1 MHARHIALTDWV
13 EHQLAA
19 QQPVAEI
26 IEQAPDL
33 AILDAY
39 QIQQALIARRVERG
53 DRLIGYKAALTSK
66 GMQQQAGIGE
76 PLLGTL
82 LNSRL
87 HSDDAPVSLHGFIKS
102 TLEPEVGV
110 LLHTDLAGPG
120 LSRHEALAA
129 IAGYL
134 PCVEIG
140 DIRSGEAR
148 RSVQQTIVCNTFNGG
163 HVFGQP
169 LTATPGID
177 LRVEG
182 VVLRVNGDV
191 QGSATAV
198 EVLGDP
204 LHAVVFIANKLA
216 ELGLSLKASMVLM
229 TGSIVPSVVVRPG
242 DEVQVDFTRL
252 GQVRVRFEK

>member
-1 MHARHIALTDWV
+1 MHVRHVELTDWV
-13 EHQLAA
+13 ERQLAA

-26 IEQAPDL
+26 IEQASDL

-39 QIQQALIARRVERG
+39 QIQQTLMARRSERG
-53 DRLIGYKAALTSK
+53 DRVIGYKAALTSK
-66 GMQQQAGIGE
+66 GMQQQVGISE
-76 PLLGTL
+76 PLLG
-82 LNSRL
+82 SRL
-87 HSDDAPVSLHGFIKS
+87 RSEDAPVSLHGFITS

-110 LLHTDLAGPG
+110 LLRADLAGPG
-120 LSRHEALAA
+120 MTRHEALPA

-148 RSVQQTIVCNTFNGG
+148 RSIQQTIVCNTFNGG

-169 LTATPGID
+169 LTAPPGID

-191 QGSATAV
+191 RGSATAV

-204 LHAVVFIANKLA
+204 LNAVVFIANKLA
-216 ELGLSLKASMVLM
+216 ELGLSLKAGMVLM

-252 GQVRVRFEK
+252 GQIRVRFEK